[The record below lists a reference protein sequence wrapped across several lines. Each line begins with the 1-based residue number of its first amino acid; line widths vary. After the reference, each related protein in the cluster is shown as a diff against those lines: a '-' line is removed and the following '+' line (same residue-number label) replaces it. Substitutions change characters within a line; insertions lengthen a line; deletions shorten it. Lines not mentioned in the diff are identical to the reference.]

1 MKKLSVLLLAILTV
15 LTLSSCTPS
24 GEAIRPDAPA
34 VLPEAEPEANV
45 PAVAATVPEAEPE
58 ANIPTVP
65 AVPVEPAEPAAQS
78 EITQEEAKSLA
89 LEHAGLAEGDVT
101 FMHVHLDRDDGRL
114 EYDVEFYCK
123 DREYDYEIDALS
135 GKILSFDS
143 EPKHHA
149 PAPVEAP
156 AQQNDA
162 YISKDEAKTIAL
174 SHAGAEKDDVHME
187 KAELDH
193 DDGRV
198 EYEIEFRIGRTE
210 YEYAIDAVTGK
221 VLKAEKDFDD

>member
-45 PAVAATVPEAEPE
+45 P
-58 ANIPTVP
+58 TVP
-65 AVPVEPAEPAAQS
+65 AVPVEPAQPAEPAAQS

-89 LEHAGLAEGDVT
+89 LKHAGLAEGDVT
-101 FMHVHLDRDDGRL
+101 FMQVHLDRDDGRM
-114 EYDVEFYCK
+114 EYDIEFYSK

-143 EPKHHA
+143 EPEHHA
-149 PAPVEAP
+149 PTPVEAP
-156 AQQNDA
+156 AQQNDE
-162 YISKDEAKTIAL
+162 YISKDEAKAIAL
-174 SHAGAEKDDVHME
+174 SHADVEKDDVHME
-187 KAELDH
+187 KAELDR

-221 VLKAEKDFDD
+221 VLKTEKDFDD